1 MRASIPSNAEQIDL
15 RKPFEHEII
24 SLFCR
29 SGPDWKMPALEFR
42 ADSVSG
48 SRIVMKARTFDFEGD
63 GETAGAPDALMQ
75 KAVEY
80 HALCAS
86 FGQGWKKCLL
96 TLKLG
101 GQGNVVGVTW
111 NFSY

>member
-1 MRASIPSNAEQIDL
+1 MNAPMPSNHEQIEL

-29 SGPDWKMPALEFR
+29 SGPNWKMPVLEFR
-42 ADSVSG
+42 AVTNPSSQ
-48 SRIVMKARTFDFEGD
+48 IMMKARTFDLEGD
-63 GETAGAPDALMQ
+63 GEATGAPDAIMQ
-75 KAVEY
+75 KVVEY
-80 HALCAS
+80 HALCSS

-96 TLKLG
+96 TLTLG
-101 GQGNVVGVTW
+101 DQGNVKSVTW